1 MNRKVRPAAFAQYA
15 AGFLLFLLVW
25 WGGSLLAGP
34 SVLPPPSRVL
44 LYLADRNVLHDFGS
58 EVALTIGRAVLGF
71 LVAWTVAI
79 PSGLLMGRKRS
90 RERIGFFPLIL
101 LQSAPPL
108 FWIMPLILWIGTDG
122 LVVSVVAF
130 LISLPLLATHVTAA
144 IRHIPEYAFDVFW
157 IYAPYPTIVARELY
171 VPRLTPAIRS
181 NMQLGFLLSVK
192 GAMLAEWFAAQNGF
206 GRRIQVFYQFFSL
219 TEFIGWAFLFLL
231 VVGGLSLAIRRL
243 LERAL
248 PEYRHTAGAKLQ
260 AGAAPPT
267 EGVDRSEP
275 GSTGAPV
282 PSGPSVATGV
292 AQLPGRTEL
301 EVRNLSFGY
310 EPGEPLLHSVSF
322 SVSGDFPLVLYGR
335 SGCGKTTLLKLI
347 AGLLE
352 PRAGALETPGR
363 PALLFQEDALLEHRD
378 AIGNVLLPS
387 LRRYGEE
394 EVREARAAL
403 ALWGLGGSEGR
414 FPHEL
419 SGGMR
424 KRLSMARAWYFRPGA
439 LLLDEPFVNLDKEA
453 REALWDTF
461 FARAEAMS
469 IPTIIVTHY
478 PEELK
483 RFSVQLVSW
492 DELAA
497 DDGRTTSGD

>member
-1 MNRKVRPAAFAQYA
+1 MSRKIRPAAIVQYA
-15 AGFLLFLLVW
+15 VGLLLFFAVW

-44 LYLADRNVLHDFGS
+44 VYLADSSVLLDFLL
-58 EVALTIGRAVLGF
+58 EVARTIGRGLLGF
-71 LVAWTVAI
+71 SVAWIVAI
-79 PSGLLMGRKRS
+79 PAGLLMGRRRS
-90 RERIGFFPLIL
+90 RERVGFFPLIL

-122 LVVSVVAF
+122 FVASVVAF
-130 LISLPLLATHVTAA
+130 LISLPLLTTHVTAA

-157 IYAPYPTIVARELY
+157 IYAPYPSVIARELY
-171 VPRLTPAIRS
+171 VPRLIPAVRS
-181 NMQLGFLLSVK
+181 NVQLGFLLSVK

-219 TEFIGWAFLFLL
+219 TEFVGWAFLFLL
-231 VVGGLSLAIRRL
+231 VVGALSLGTRRL

-248 PEYRHTAGAKLQ
+248 PEYRRTR
-260 AGAAPPT
+260 
-267 EGVDRSEP
+267 EMR
-275 GSTGAPV
+275 
-282 PSGPSVATGV
+282 SVAASGV
-292 AQLPGRTEL
+292 ARNKGGVVIPGGPTTGRAL

-310 EPGEPLLHSVSF
+310 GSGGYGPGAVLFRGLSF
-322 SVSGDFPLVLYGR
+322 SVSSDTPLVLYGR
-335 SGCGKTTLLKLI
+335 SGCGKTTLLKLL
-347 AGLLE
+347 AGLLK
-352 PRAGALETPGR
+352 PWSGTVDTPGR

-387 LRRYGEE
+387 LRRFGEE
-394 EVREARAAL
+394 EVMRARAAL
-403 ALWGLGGSEGR
+403 ALWGLSGHEAR

-424 KRLSMARAWYFRPGA
+424 KRLSMARAWYHEPRM

-453 REALWDTF
+453 REALWETF
-461 FARAEAMS
+461 FSRVSGTS

-478 PEELK
+478 PEELE
-483 RFSVQLVSW
+483 RYRVRLTAW
-492 DELAA
+492 ERL
-497 DDGRTTSGD
+497 TGDA